1 MYVRL
6 GVFVPQWL
14 HQDSLNLLFSK
25 MVSFKRLISYNCIE
39 TSLSALLLMI
49 TSLDFNKVK
58 KTRNLLYESVL
69 HCRISLCI
77 KNNNNNNKTKQQQKC
92 SDSILRRK
100 KMASVHFTTIPC
112 EPCTAHE
119 IQETP

>member
-1 MYVRL
+1 
-6 GVFVPQWL
+6 
-14 HQDSLNLLFSK
+14 
-25 MVSFKRLISYNCIE
+25 
-39 TSLSALLLMI
+39 MI

-58 KTRNLLYESVL
+58 KTRILLYESVL

-100 KMASVHFTTIPC
+100 KWRLYILLQYHANLAQPMKYKKSQNFAAFFSAYCVL
-112 EPCTAHE
+112 
-119 IQETP
+119 